1 MQGAAH
7 FRCTCKDVSGN
18 QNCEYSEHV
27 RAKLIKEKYLFGRRF
42 EI

>member
-7 FRCTCKDVSGN
+7 FRCKDVSGN